1 MAEKNRKLFILN
13 SLLTYKSI
21 IDNVFKDEYTVIAD
35 EELNSANAND
45 VVAFIPTTNS
55 QSVSLEDLPNLRVVC
70 SSGTGYEHINV
81 ELARS
86 RGIQVGYY
94 PRAFA
99 IETAEF
105 AMTLLL
111 AVTRRLLQGVAV
123 KRSLP
128 DHLSSLHA
136 SFSTLHSVP
145 IAGTKLGILGMGSV
159 GFEIAKRARGFDM
172 SVLYHNRKRR
182 ADECDV
188 AAVYYSELD
197 DMLPECDFLVLAAR
211 ASNDTQ
217 VLIGKEQLTRMKHS
231 CILVNIA
238 RASLIDQDALVTALR
253 EKKLGGAGLDVTH
266 PFVLPA
272 DHQLMCLENVL
283 VTPHMAWAGR
293 KGIDENLQVLVDN
306 VRAGIEGRPLP
317 YPVP

>member
-1 MAEKNRKLFILN
+1 MAEKNKKLYILN
-13 SLLTYKSI
+13 SLGTVKSI
-21 IDNVFKDEYTVIAD
+21 IDNAFKEDYTVISD
-35 EELNSANAND
+35 EELDSTNAND
-45 VVAFIPTTNS
+45 VVAYIPTTNK
-55 QSVSLEDLPNLRVVC
+55 QSVSIEELPNLRVVC
-70 SSGTGYEHINV
+70 SSGTGYEHIGV

-99 IETAEF
+99 VETAEF

-111 AVTRRLLQGVAV
+111 AVTRRLIQGVAI
-123 KRSLP
+123 KRGLP
-128 DHLSSLHA
+128 HHLSSLSA

-159 GFEIAKRARGFDM
+159 GFEIAKRAKGFDM
-172 SVLYHNRKRR
+172 SILYHNRKRR
-182 ADECDV
+182 TDECDV
-188 AAVYYSELD
+188 DAVYYSELD
-197 DMLPECDFLVLAAR
+197 KMLPECDFLVLAAR
-211 ASNDTQ
+211 ASSDPQ
-217 VLIGKEQLTRMKHS
+217 VLIGKEQLIRMKHS
-231 CILVNIA
+231 CILINIA

-253 EKKLGGAGLDVTH
+253 EKRLGGAGLDVTH

-272 DHQLMCLENVL
+272 DHQLMCMENVL

-293 KGIDENLQVLVDN
+293 KGIDENLQVLLDN
-306 VRAGIEGRPLP
+306 VRAGIEGRQLP

>member
-1 MAEKNRKLFILN
+1 MAEKSKKLYILN
-13 SLLTYKSI
+13 STETDKAI
-21 IDNVFKDEYTVIAD
+21 VDNAFREEYTVIT
-35 EELNSANAND
+35 EKELNSNNAND
-45 VVAFIPTTNS
+45 VVAYIPS
-55 QSVSLEDLPNLRVVC
+55 VGKQSVSLEELPNLRVMC
-70 SSGTGYEHINV
+70 SNGTGYEHVNV

-86 RGIQVGYY
+86 RGVQVGYY

-99 IETAEF
+99 VETAEF

-111 AVTRRLLQGVAV
+111 AVTRKLIQGVAV

-128 DHLSSLHA
+128 LSLSS
-136 SFSTLHSVP
+136 FSNLHSVP
-145 IAGTKLGILGMGSV
+145 IAGSKLGILGMGSV

-172 SVLYHNRKRR
+172 SILYHNRKRR

-188 AAVYYSELD
+188 EAVYYSELD
-197 DMLPECDFLVLAAR
+197 NMLPECDFFVLAAR
-211 ASNDTQ
+211 ASSDTQ

-231 CILVNIA
+231 CILINIA

-253 EKKLGGAGLDVTH
+253 EKRLGGAGLDVTH

-272 DHQLMCLENVL
+272 DHELMCMENVL

-293 KGIDENLQVLVDN
+293 KGIDENIQVLLDN
-306 VRAGIEGRPLP
+306 VRAGIEGKPLP